1 MAGGS
6 APVRSPGGSNA
17 TVPRELTSRR
27 YRAYRRDPRTGACE
41 RVSIV
46 AMSARQFGRP
56 HGPLG
61 RLIGRGMARRNSDFS
76 RGVVGE
82 VRKERAD
89 EQQRIVELGPGP
101 GIGLHE
107 TLKLFARAQV
117 WGVDPS
123 PEMLS
128 MSRVAIAVGTALTG
142 GPPRRS
148 QRAELPH
155 WAPALGIW
163 RRSAPQGRGASR
175 GRAQPSRGEWVHPVP
190 GEAGS
195 LAATPQRPIPA
206 PGHLKAK
213 RRHRFDVAGHGVVGG
228 VASHH
233 AGQPCSLHR

>member
-1 MAGGS
+1 M
-6 APVRSPGGSNA
+6 
-17 TVPRELTSRR
+17 
-27 YRAYRRDPRTGACE
+27 
-41 RVSIV
+41 

-155 WAPALGIW
+155 GLLPWVSGVEARLWVGVHHAD
-163 RRSAPQGRGASR
+163 GR
-175 GRAQPSRGEWVHPVP
+175 QPFGGEWVHPVP

-206 PGHLKAK
+206 PGHLEAE
-213 RRHRFDVAGHGVVGG
+213 
-228 VASHH
+228 
-233 AGQPCSLHR
+233 PMTPL